1 MNEAS
6 LHLPF
11 YRPRVDIGGV
21 DMAFVIGQYRF
32 LFCSKKLQSLGAI
45 RYWHLL
51 VALDAGDTDIL
62 YVTAETN
69 DMEGDA
75 VIYLG
80 EFTPRHHAT
89 ITTSPA
95 LAYQEF
101 FLPVACQVAREA
113 LGLPY
118 EQFPLTAMEDA
129 CIAEIPAVLGEHFPQ
144 GFPDGKTQVLIDKL
158 KQGVMASPV

>member
-1 MNEAS
+1 MDEDS
-6 LHLPF
+6 LRLPY
-11 YRPRVDIGGV
+11 YRPRVDIGGA

-51 VALDAGDTDIL
+51 VALDAGDTDVL

-69 DMEGDA
+69 DMEGDS

-80 EFTPRHHAT
+80 EFTPRHHST

-95 LAYQEF
+95 LAHHEF

-144 GFPDGKTQVLIDKL
+144 GITDGETQVLIDKL
-158 KQGVMASPV
+158 KHGVMASPV

>member
-1 MNEAS
+1 MNEDS
-6 LHLPF
+6 LHPPF

-69 DMEGDA
+69 DREGDA

-95 LAYQEF
+95 LAHQEF

-144 GFPDGKTQVLIDKL
+144 GLPDEETQVLMNKL
-158 KQGVMASPV
+158 KQGVMTSPV

>member
-1 MNEAS
+1 MTEDS

-11 YRPRVDIGGV
+11 YRPRVDIGGADV
-21 DMAFVIGQYRF
+21 AFTIGHYGF

-51 VALDAGDTDIL
+51 VILDAEDMDIL

-69 DMEGDA
+69 GMEGDS
-75 VIYLG
+75 VVYLG
-80 EFTPRHHAT
+80 QFTARCHAT
-89 ITTSPA
+89 VTKSPA

-101 FLPVACQVAREA
+101 FLPVACQVAREE
-113 LGLPY
+113 LELSY
-118 EQFPLTAMEDA
+118 EQFPLTAIEAA

-144 GFPDGKTQVLIDKL
+144 GILDGETQELIDKL
-158 KQGVMASPV
+158 KQCVMASPV

>member
-1 MNEAS
+1 MNEDS
-6 LHLPF
+6 LHPPF
-11 YRPRVDIGGV
+11 YRPRVDIGGA

-51 VALDAGDTDIL
+51 VALDAGDTDVL

-69 DMEGDA
+69 DREGDA

-101 FLPVACQVAREA
+101 FLPVACQVAREE

-118 EQFPLTAMEDA
+118 EQFPMTAMEDA
-129 CIAEIPAVLGEHFPQ
+129 CIAEIPAVFGKHFSQ
-144 GFPDGKTQVLIDKL
+144 GFPDGETQVLIDKL
-158 KQGVMASPV
+158 KQGVMVSPV